1 MIVCT
6 THPLNSSF
14 PNPKQIQ
21 QLQYFNDLAECHS
34 EGYHVRQ
41 DELTNSIALVEW
53 KDAPSC
59 SSIGTTGS
67 CSESGGRLLQRRQRS
82 RGRFQ
87 RRALC
92 RFCDWLITST
102 KAASSP
108 PPRTPQGRRH
118 LQDKRTTNPESCS
131 GTIDI
136 VSILRDQGFFAL
148 EDAYIG
154 ESDRLSCD
162 ESSSAC
168 TGADGVYGC
177 CGAEKCRCRHS
188 SASESL
194 CLSERCDV
202 SGGICCQTSNNDDD
216 NFLYP
221 PCKDTPTCKSM
232 EIKEIYEI
240 VEAEFLGIC
249 SDGPRGTLSDLSKA
263 KIEGAL
269 LTYLNDLAGCES
281 EGYHVR
287 QDELT
292 NSIALVEWKDAPSCS
307 SIGTTGSSSESG
319 GRLLQRRQ
327 RSRGRFQRRA
337 LCRFCDRLI
346 TSTKAASSPPPR
358 TTTSPAPPFVRRL
371 SDDCYGKVD
380 IVSILLG
387 EGFSAVQEAYIGKT
401 DNVDCAPSSD
411 ACIGAGG
418 GNDFPCCGADGC
430 KCRHS
435 SSSLCMSE
443 QCSLPG
449 NWCCGFDLRGDY
461 RYPECEDSSFCK
473 ALPVPSEVY
482 ETFEA
487 DFDGKYYSFR
497 SLQDAWYLL
506 EEHRQLGHASLLS
519 SLIHAYL
526 F

>member
-1 MIVCT
+1 MRTFNLKNRHIIIALYHSPLTHVHVCT
-6 THPLNSSF
+6 IHPLDSSF
-14 PNPKQIQ
+14 ANLKQFQ

-41 DELTNSIALVEW
+41 DELTNSIALIEW
-53 KDAPSC
+53 RDAPSC
-59 SSIGTTGS
+59 ASIGTTGS
-67 CSESGGRLLQRRQRS
+67 SSESGGRLLQRRQRS
-82 RGRFQ
+82 RGKFQ

-92 RFCDWLITST
+92 RFCDRLITST

-118 LQDKRTTNPESCS
+118 LQDKSTTDPEDCS
-131 GTIDI
+131 GTVDL

-154 ESDRLSCD
+154 ESNRLSCD
-162 ESSSAC
+162 EESSPAC

-194 CLSERCDV
+194 CLSERCNI
-202 SGGICCQTSNNDDD
+202 SQGICCQTSNNDDD

-232 EIKEIYEI
+232 ETKEIYEI

-269 LTYLNDLAGCES
+269 LTYLNDLAGCASDGHHINQDEITKS
-281 EGYHVR
+281 LALIEWQDAMACDEPSDDADSR
-287 QDELT
+287 QD
-292 NSIALVEWKDAPSCS
+292 
-307 SIGTTGSSSESG
+307 
-319 GRLLQRRQ
+319 RRHLQRRLK
-327 RSRGRFQRRA
+327 SRGRFQRRA
-337 LCRFCDRLI
+337 TCRFCDKLVK
-346 TSTKAASSPPPR
+346 TSVSSASQ
-358 TTTSPAPPFVRRL
+358 APPFVRNL
-371 SDDCYGKVD
+371 SDDCYGKID
-380 IVSILLG
+380 LVSLLF
-387 EGFSAVQEAYIGKT
+387 EKGFSTVQEAYIGKV

-435 SSSLCMSE
+435 SSSLCTSISE

-461 RYPECEDSSFCK
+461 RYPECEDSAFCQ

-487 DFDGKYYSFR
+487 DFEGKSSVIRFV
-497 SLQDAWYLL
+497 LQDAW
-506 EEHRQLGHASLLS
+506 GA
-519 SLIHAYL
+519 
-526 F
+526 